1 MKQLKHPV
9 SIFLLI
15 VIALLVYSN
24 WRTARVHGMTVP
36 YCLSAN
42 IIPKAGCSARAW
54 GNAVEVDCPD
64 GAKIY
69 YCNPLKQ
76 ASPK

>member
-1 MKQLKHPV
+1 MYATMKRPLT
-9 SIFLLI
+9 IFLLI

-24 WRTARVHGMTVP
+24 YRTVRQGVTIPTCGAKIIVPLGCGHRV
-36 YCLSAN
+36 
-42 IIPKAGCSARAW
+42 W
-54 GNAVEVDCPD
+54 GNGVEVNC
-64 GAKIY
+64 KTSNTIY